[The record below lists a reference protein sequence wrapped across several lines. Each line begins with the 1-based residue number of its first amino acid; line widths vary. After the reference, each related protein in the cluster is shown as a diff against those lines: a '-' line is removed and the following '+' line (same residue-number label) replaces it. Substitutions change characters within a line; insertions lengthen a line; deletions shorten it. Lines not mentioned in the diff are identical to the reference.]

1 MSDTE
6 RKMKTWI
13 FLDPLFSFQ
22 EMKENL
28 EIDDSGI

>member
-1 MSDTE
+1 MSDSE

-13 FLDPLFSFQ
+13 FLDHLFSFQ